1 MLKLNNVTKKYF
13 INNNDSVLALNNV
26 NVTFKEGKFYG
37 IIGHS
42 GSGKSTLINIL
53 GLIDNFDEGNY
64 HIDKLNVNDV
74 SEADN
79 TVIRMQEFGFVFQ
92 TFYLNTKLA
101 ALENV
106 ILPMIV
112 NKNIKISDRKSN
124 ALKLLKMVGL
134 EDRVSHKPT
143 QLSGGEQQR
152 VAIAR
157 AIANNPEIIIADE
170 PTGNLDKKN
179 ELLIF
184 ELLKSLVKKQGKTV
198 IVVTH
203 NDIIKKYADVIYNV
217 EFGRLKND
225 EK

>member
-64 HIDKLNVNDV
+64 HIDKLNVNDL
-74 SEADN
+74 SEDDK
-79 TVIRMQEFGFVFQ
+79 TIIRMQKFGFVFQ
-92 TFYLNTKLA
+92 TFYLNSKLT

>member
-64 HIDKLNVNDV
+64 HIDKLNVNDL
-74 SEADN
+74 SEDDK
-79 TVIRMQEFGFVFQ
+79 TIIRMQKFGFVFQ
-92 TFYLNTKLA
+92 TFYLNSKLT

-112 NKNIKISDRKSN
+112 NKNIKISDFASN
-124 ALKLLKMVGL
+124 AEYETTLNFIN
-134 EDRVSHKPT
+134 T
-143 QLSGGEQQR
+143 
-152 VAIAR
+152 
-157 AIANNPEIIIADE
+157 N
-170 PTGNLDKKN
+170 KKN
-179 ELLIF
+179 GFVKDKFILRPSEFSQNQYQDVWLKQNF
-184 ELLKSLVKKQGKTV
+184 EW
-198 IVVTH
+198 
-203 NDIIKKYADVIYNV
+203 
-217 EFGRLKND
+217 
-225 EK
+225 